1 MKNLRNIW
9 CLMLALCLVACGDND
24 DPKPAITLLAANIN
38 GGTLVDGAAGVPV
51 ESTVEL
57 VFSVALGI
65 PKFESSFSISSS
77 AGEPAYDIT
86 YTNASSKVV
95 VEFTDLSYNTAY
107 TVAVKAGT
115 FGSNGQA
122 LQEDVSYTFT
132 TQEDDVIRSMAPC
145 TSASQDC
152 YRTVALQDNANA
164 TGDLGFY
171 ANYPI
176 YLENA
181 EWEDLKQAI
190 IVVHGAN
197 RDADNYFTY
206 LSSTLSGEQ
215 LQASTV
221 LIAPEF
227 KEGGSAT
234 DLTWGSNWREGQ
246 VSNSTAKLSSFE
258 AIDALIQ
265 QLSDKEAFPALKKVI
280 VTGHSSGALFTQV
293 YGTANKV
300 EADSHLSFEYV
311 VANSQYFYYPDN
323 QRYDEQNNQFYTPT
337 DCGTYNMWPMGYSSA
352 PAYVSSSTDAEI
364 DANLLGRSFT
374 YFLGNGNQADG
385 ALNTTN
391 CAAVLLGSSR
401 FSRGENIFRW
411 LETEYAG
418 QHNSTKAIVEGI
430 GHDGQGMYQSNE
442 FKALLGELLQ

>member
-1 MKNLRNIW
+1 M
-9 CLMLALCLVACGDND
+9 MALLLLGCGGND
-24 DPKPAITLLAANIN
+24 DPKPALTLLAANIN
-38 GGTLVDGAAGVPV
+38 GGALVNGATGVPV

-57 VFSVALGI
+57 VFSAALDI
-65 PKFESSFSISSS
+65 PKFENAINISSA
-77 AGEPAYDIT
+77 AGKATYEVS

-95 VEFTDLSYNTAY
+95 IDFTGLSYNTAY
-107 TVAVKAGT
+107 TVSVSAGT
-115 FGSNGQA
+115 LGSGGQA
-122 LQEDVSYTFT
+122 LQSDVSYTFT
-132 TQEDDVIRSMAPC
+132 TQEDDVIRTMAPC

-152 YRTVALQDNANA
+152 YRTVALQDDTN
-164 TGDLGFY
+164 TSGDFGFY

-176 YLENA
+176 FLESA
-181 EWEDLKQAI
+181 EWEALEQAI

-215 LQASTV
+215 LQANTI

-227 KEGGSAT
+227 KGSGNAT
-234 DLTWGSNWREGQ
+234 DLTWGSDWREGQ
-246 VSNSTAKLSSFE
+246 RSNSTAKLGSFE
-258 AIDALIQ
+258 VIDALIER
-265 QLSDKEAFPALKKVI
+265 LSDRTAFPVLEKVI
-280 VTGHSSGALFTQV
+280 ITGHSSGALFTQV
-293 YGTANKV
+293 YGATNVA
-300 EADSHLSFEYV
+300 ETDSHLSLDYV

-323 QRYDEQNNQFYTPT
+323 QRYDEQNSQFYTPT
-337 DCGTYNMWPMGYSSA
+337 GCSTYNMWPMGYAGA
-352 PAYVSSSTDAEI
+352 PAYVTSRTDAEI

-374 YFLGNGNQADG
+374 YFLGNGSQADG

-401 FSRGENIFRW
+401 FTRGENIFRW

-442 FKALLGELLQ
+442 FKALLGELL